1 MDFDEL
7 LNRLENKISEGR
19 TNPIGYGG
27 GDLTGMSLLE
37 ADVMRSPCRALR
49 WLGDNSL
56 YNFETFVTLSDVE
69 GWQGIRAFNKDGT
82 LHREIKVRMGGGEN
96 ADPKNQ
102 IYINNRAII
111 MEAIMMLH
119 EELSLGGQGE

>member
-7 LNRLENKISEGR
+7 QSRLENKVSEGR

-27 GDLTGMSLLE
+27 GDLTGLSIIE

-49 WLGDNSL
+49 WAADNSN
-56 YNFETFVTLSDVE
+56 YNYETFVTLSDVE
-69 GWQGIRAFNKDGT
+69 GWQGINIYNKNGT
-82 LHREIKVRMGGGEN
+82 LHRTIKVKMGGGEN

-102 IYINNRAII
+102 IYINNRAIL
-111 MEAIMMLH
+111 MELIGMVQEGL
-119 EELSLGGQGE
+119 

>member
-1 MDFDEL
+1 MNFDEL
-7 LNRLENKISEGR
+7 QTRLEEKISEGR

-27 GDLTGMSLLE
+27 GDLTGMSIIE

-49 WLGDNSL
+49 WLSDNSL
-56 YNFETFVTLSDVE
+56 FNFETFVTLSSVE
-69 GWQGIRAFNKDGT
+69 GWQGINVYNKDGT
-82 LHREIKVRMGGGEN
+82 LHRTIKVQMGGGEN

-111 MEAIMMLH
+111 LEAIAMLW
-119 EELSLGGQGE
+119 EELNLGG